1 MLYEEQGTTLQSKVP
16 TILVIDD
23 TEVVRKSVA
32 RCLRRRGYVVL
43 EASNADEALA
53 LVSSNGENLDLILAD
68 VVLPT
73 MGGIEV
79 IAEARRRF
87 PRVAAAYM
95 TGHFGKSARCELSP
109 EEGTLVLIKPFTP
122 NLLESSVR
130 EALVQAG
137 VTMPSMAPLGGG
149 SSRFGA

>member
-1 MLYEEQGTTLQSKVP
+1 MLYREQGTTLQSKVP
-16 TILVIDD
+16 KILVIDD
-23 TEVVRKSVA
+23 TEVVLKSVA
-32 RCLRRRGYVVL
+32 RCLRRRGYLVL
-43 EASNADEALA
+43 EARNADEALA
-53 LVSSNGENLDLILAD
+53 LVSEDLDLILAD

-73 MGGIEV
+73 MGGIEL

-87 PRVAAAYM
+87 PNVAAAYM

-130 EALVQAG
+130 EALVNSGLA
-137 VTMPSMAPLGGG
+137 MPSIAPQGGG
-149 SSRFGA
+149 SSRFGAQ